1 MMTIR
6 TQRSI
11 DAPWFEIYPIEE
23 LIATSHSSQ
32 VFLVD
37 VGGGVGHQIIDLKKH
52 YPKVGRMIVED
63 IEAVTKTIQD
73 LPDGIEALTA
83 DFFHPQPIKGAKVY
97 YIAHCLHDWPDKE
110 ASTILGHIKDAMAPD
125 SVLLLSESVMP
136 ERDVPFMTA
145 ATDLMMMA
153 AFASLERSEKQFEAL
168 LEGVGLELVKVWHKR
183 KEGTAMLES
192 SILEAKLKSAA

>member
-1 MMTIR
+1 
-6 TQRSI
+6 
-11 DAPWFEIYPIEE
+11 
-23 LIATSHSSQ
+23 
-32 VFLVD
+32 
-37 VGGGVGHQIIDLKKH
+37 
-52 YPKVGRMIVED
+52 
-63 IEAVTKTIQD
+63 
-73 LPDGIEALTA
+73 
-83 DFFHPQPIKGAKVY
+83 
-97 YIAHCLHDWPDKE
+97 
-110 ASTILGHIKDAMAPD
+110 MAPD